1 MPVAVHASVSAR
13 PATMHDDC
21 SGTLTPLAKMFS
33 EEHVDEMESK
43 VLPKV
48 GQVVVMGGAVDVP
61 GNLFSKPTNVKAE
74 FNIYNVR
81 FSPREQP
88 CRADA
93 ILV

>member
-1 MPVAVHASVSAR
+1 MSVADHASVSAR
-13 PATMHDDC
+13 LVTMHDDF

-48 GQVVVMGGAVDVP
+48 GEVVVMGGAVDVP

-81 FSPREQP
+81 FFPRKHP
-88 CRADA
+88 RRVDA